1 MTEDDTRPIG
11 PTPERLAKAGR
22 DVEAYSPD
30 ETLHHRAIRM
40 LDGHVLERL
49 ASRGVISGDQYHA
62 GTRFY
67 ADWYYSGLAASGV
80 IDPGRVIVDGGQ
92 VMHESDLKLTA
103 MTKWK
108 RAVQGIGMIHCQ
120 VLTSCVL
127 NEEDM
132 ATYGSRRYGQKAP
145 KLARLMTQ
153 AALID
158 ALSALDLHYYGERT
172 RRAHVA
178 HADDYRP
185 TVQNAEEGT

>member
-1 MTEDDTRPIG
+1 MSDDTRPIG
-11 PTPERLAKAGR
+11 PTPERLAKAGHH
-22 DVEAYSPD
+22 VEAFTPD

-62 GTRFY
+62 GVRFY
-67 ADWYYSGLAASGV
+67 GDWYYSGLAASGV

-92 VMHESDLKLTA
+92 LMHESDLKLAA

-108 RAVQGIGMIHCQ
+108 RAVQGVGMIHCQ

-185 TVQNAEEGT
+185 TVHTAEEGT